1 MNTNII
7 IEDIERRY
15 MQYSMSNSDTMLYY
29 RTRDFVEFL
38 KSYDVVNKIIED
50 IKLQT
55 PFTENI
61 MIDKRH
67 GDRKL
72 PDDIMRSVG
81 NSRDAYVSFLLHYL
95 EWTFSKKQFD
105 TLRLYDD
112 TSWTCSNNNE
122 YSKKDRIR
130 LFQQDVVFP
139 ITTYIIDR
147 LRKGQLLCSVLEQF
161 SVRAMRFKCLQGV
174 KSERDV
180 QDRIALY
187 LYDNG
192 NENHREEN
200 SGNGNPDFLISDLKE
215 LFVVEVKYIKA
226 KSKKGKKDFE
236 EWTSQLK
243 SYMARYSSH
252 HGVLYI
258 VTEENLEF
266 AWKTSPCNMSLMNV
280 YIGDKKPSEIGKPL
294 RIEIDVKK

>member
-112 TSWTCSNNNE
+112 T
-122 YSKKDRIR
+122 
-130 LFQQDVVFP
+130 
-139 ITTYIIDR
+139 
-147 LRKGQLLCSVLEQF
+147 
-161 SVRAMRFKCLQGV
+161 
-174 KSERDV
+174 
-180 QDRIALY
+180 
-187 LYDNG
+187 
-192 NENHREEN
+192 
-200 SGNGNPDFLISDLKE
+200 
-215 LFVVEVKYIKA
+215 
-226 KSKKGKKDFE
+226 
-236 EWTSQLK
+236 
-243 SYMARYSSH
+243 
-252 HGVLYI
+252 
-258 VTEENLEF
+258 
-266 AWKTSPCNMSLMNV
+266 
-280 YIGDKKPSEIGKPL
+280 
-294 RIEIDVKK
+294 